1 MTKHFLNTRNHVE
14 NWRACVYGLTEF
26 TLEPYSSESRD
37 NYTICLL
44 ESIVTIINYDKIK
57 VRGTVTEATE

>member
-1 MTKHFLNTRNHVE
+1 MFMVLQNLPLTPTALKAE
-14 NWRACVYGLTEF
+14 N
-26 TLEPYSSESRD
+26 